1 MATTV
6 NNAFFEFMRD
16 YVNLSPTRN
25 NKAKESN
32 DAMIN
37 RINGLQSFLPLYK
50 SKHMQFGSF
59 ARKTKIRPID
69 DIDLL
74 ICLSGGDFEV
84 VSGNAWNDYK
94 LKLTNADSAFK
105 QYCDATSYYNYGYYN
120 NSTYYLNS
128 NKVKNAFINALS
140 NLQDCKKAELHSKG
154 QAVTLQFTSYEWNF
168 DIVPAFFVSNETYIA
183 NEYYLIPNGNG
194 GWQKTNPKIDRE
206 YASSINQKC
215 EGNVLELIR
224 LVKYWNKRPTMASVP
239 SYTLETMVLNYCEKN
254 GCNKYIDLAFRDVLF
269 YISQNIYYNV
279 QDPKGI
285 QGNINGLTYSQKQS
299 VSQRANSD
307 YAKVC
312 DAINY
317 EINEKGH
324 QKSINKW
331 REIFGGDFPTY
342 G

>member
-6 NNAFFEFMRD
+6 NRAFEEFMRD
-16 YVNLSPTRN
+16 YVNLAPTRN
-25 NKAKESN
+25 EKAKNSK
-32 DAMIN
+32 DAMVC
-37 RINGLQSFLPLYK
+37 RINDLQNFLPLYK
-50 SKHMQFGSF
+50 NKHMQFGSF

-94 LKLTNADSAFK
+94 LKLTSSDSMFK
-105 QYCDATSYYNYGYYN
+105 QYCDTANYYGNYYYGN
-120 NSTYYLNS
+120 TTYYLNS
-128 NKVKNAFINALS
+128 NKIKNAFINALS
-140 NLQDCKKAELHSKG
+140 KLQDCKKAELHSKG

-168 DIVPAFFVSNETYIA
+168 DIVPAFFVSSETYIA

-206 YASSINQKC
+206 YVSNINQKC

-224 LVKYWNKRPTMASVP
+224 LVKYWNKRPTMATIP
-239 SYTLETMVLNYCEKN
+239 SYTLETMVLNFCNAY
-254 GCNKYIDLAFRDVLF
+254 GCKKWVDLAFLDVLG
-269 YISQNIYYNV
+269 YISSNIFCSV

-285 QGNINGLTYSQKQS
+285 QGNINTLTYTKMQS
-299 VSQRANSD
+299 VSQRAKSD
-307 YAKVC
+307 YNRAC
-312 DAINY
+312 EAANY
-317 EINEKGH
+317 EINDKDH
-324 QKSINKW
+324 KKSIDKW
-331 REIFGGDFPTY
+331 KEIFGGDFPTY